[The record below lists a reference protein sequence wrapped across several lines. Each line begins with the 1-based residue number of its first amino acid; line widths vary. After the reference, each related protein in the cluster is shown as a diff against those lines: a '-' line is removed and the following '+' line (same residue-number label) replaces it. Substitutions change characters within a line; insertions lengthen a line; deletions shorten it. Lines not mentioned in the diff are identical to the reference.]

1 MAKMSKLVC
10 LVGANGSGKTTLA
23 KLLGAQPG
31 FAAHLEQHAE
41 RPYQDLFT
49 QDTRQYALPNQL
61 DYLLRRAEQ
70 ELDIRQGDVI
80 GVQDGGLDQDYH
92 LYTHLFHQK
101 GFLDQAAFDLCAR
114 TYHLLR
120 QTTPPPDYYIWLSA
134 PTAVLQDRIALRN
147 REVDQYLVTPADVP
161 ALQDSLAVW
170 LATIDPAKLIKLD
183 VGDETL
189 DFVDLVP
196 DLVARLT
203 KS

>member
-10 LVGANGSGKTTLA
+10 LVGANGCGKTTLA
-23 KLLGAQPG
+23 KLLGAQPD

-70 ELDIRQGDVI
+70 EVEIRQVDAI

-101 GFLDQAAFDLCAR
+101 GFLDQKAFDLCTR
-114 TYHLLR
+114 TYRLLR
-120 QTTPPPDYYIWLSA
+120 QASPPPDYYVWMDA
-134 PTAVLQDRIALRN
+134 PTVILQDRIAKRN
-147 REVDQYLVTPADVP
+147 RDVDQYLVTPADVP
-161 ALQDSLAVW
+161 ALQVYLADW
-170 LATIDPAKLIKLD
+170 LAAVDPGKLIKLD
-183 VGDETL
+183 VGDETV
-189 DFVDLVP
+189 DFADLVP
-196 DLVARLT
+196 ALVARLA